1 MSRSAVGWYAGSMGL
16 DTKKMMHA
24 TGLSLAALAF
34 SVLAGC
40 HSHYVEAA
48 IKNDSGAAVSLVE
61 LDYPSASFGKES
73 LPSGAVYH
81 YRFKI
86 LGDGPTK
93 ILWTDT
99 QHHDHS
105 VPGPSLQ
112 EGQEGALTVTITGS
126 TALWNPQLHP

>member
-1 MSRSAVGWYAGSMGL
+1 MGL

-24 TGLSLAALAF
+24 TGLGLAALAF
-34 SVLAGC
+34 TGLTGC
-40 HSHYVEAA
+40 HSHYVEAD
-48 IKNDSGAAVSLVE
+48 IKNDSGATVSLVE

-112 EGQEGALTVTITGS
+112 EGQEGALTVIITAS